1 MADRDLVT
9 DQLLAAIRIASQRP
23 ELDWAQPPEPLTGG
37 FWAQM
42 WRVRLTD
49 HQDLGGDLV
58 ARIMPEP
65 KIAARET
72 AVQAH
77 LAQSGYPTPAVRLAA
92 PPSPELG
99 LAWMLMDHAPG
110 QPLLANLSGP
120 GAIIRLRRIARA
132 LPDQLARHA
141 ATLHC
146 IDTTPLRD
154 TLAATDLLTRVG
166 DQAAAINRADLASVA
181 NHLQHHRPAAGPT
194 AICHGDLHPFNILT
208 HHSGDTVLDWSATQL
223 ANPAYDIAFTQLL
236 LKHPP
241 LPAPRPLQPII
252 AAVGRALARR
262 FTNTYNRLAPQLVDD
277 NQLAWFTNLHALRIT
292 TEAATW
298 HAQDEVD
305 QHPGHPFL
313 ALAPTLTEQLQ
324 DRTGIALTNP

>member
-1 MADRDLVT
+1 MTDGDLVL
-9 DQLLAAIRIASQRP
+9 DQLLAAIRVASQRP
-23 ELDWAQPPEPLTGG
+23 ELGWAQPPVALTGG

-42 WRVRLTD
+42 WRIRLTG

-58 ARIMPEP
+58 ARVMPEP
-65 KIAARET
+65 EIAARET

-77 LAQSGYPTPAVRLAA
+77 LARSGYPTPAVHLAA

-99 LAWMLMDHAPG
+99 LGWMLMDHAPG
-110 QPLLANLSGP
+110 QPLLAGLSGP
-120 GAIIRLRRIARA
+120 GAIVRLPKIARA

-141 ATLHC
+141 AALHR
-146 IDTTPLRD
+146 IDTTPLSE
-154 TLAATDLLTRVG
+154 TMAATDLLTRIG
-166 DQAAAINRADLASVA
+166 DQAATINRADLASVTR
-181 NHLQHHRPAAGPT
+181 HLQHNHPSDGPI

-208 HHSGDTVLDWSATQL
+208 HQTGDTILDWSAAQL

-241 LPAPRPLQPII
+241 LPAPRTLQPII
-252 AAVGRALARR
+252 AAAGRALARR
-262 FTNTYNRLAPQLVDD
+262 FNKTYNRLAPQPVDD

-292 TEAATW
+292 TEVATW
-298 HAQDEVD
+298 HAQDKLD
-305 QHPGHPFL
+305 HHPGHPFL